1 MRHFEYYPK
10 IQYSDN
16 LAVNIMVRG
25 KIRDAVLKNSAL
37 YYKYTISDDMTAEII
52 SHKYYDDPNKV
63 WAIYYA
69 NNILDPVR
77 DWPMTETQFQ
87 KFIIEKYGS
96 IKKSAT
102 KFNADGSICWDSIHH
117 FKLKDSDTKLEY
129 VIDKQT
135 FIQPYDTPSGT
146 IPDQAY
152 PVTFYEH
159 ELFLNNEKRNIII
172 LDKKHL
178 NQIVS
183 EIRNLF

>member
-10 IQYSDN
+10 VEYSDN

-37 YYKYTISDDMTAEII
+37 YYKYMISDDMSAEII
-52 SHKYYDDPNKV
+52 SAKYYDDPNKV

-69 NNILDPVR
+69 NNIFDPVR
-77 DWPMTETQFQ
+77 EWPLTNKQF
-87 KFIIEKYGS
+87 ERYMNGKYGS
-96 IKKSAT
+96 IHRAST
-102 KFNADGSICWDSIHH
+102 KFNSDGSIAWGNIHH
-117 FKLKDSDTKLEY
+117 YVLKDLDTNLEY
-129 VIDKQT
+129 IIDKET
-135 FIQPYDTPSGT
+135 FIREHIQNPDT
-146 IPDQAY
+146 IHAI
-152 PVTFYEH
+152 TFYEH
-159 ELFLNNEKRNIII
+159 EMFLNNQKRNIVV